1 MTKQP
6 LRPKQPRRRFEAA
19 TQPLL
24 PRSEFLRRLARHGGL
39 AFLFIAASLLVGMA
53 GYRAIAGLSW
63 LDSFLNAS
71 MILTGMGPVSP
82 MTSPAAKVF
91 AGCYA
96 LFSGLAFLSSAG
108 ILFAPIVHRAI
119 HRFHIGQ

>member
-1 MTKQP
+1 M
-6 LRPKQPRRRFEAA
+6 PRHRSNRFEAA

-24 PRSEFLRRLARHGGL
+24 PRAAFLRRLARHGRL
-39 AFLFIAASLLVGMA
+39 AILFIAISLLIGMA
-53 GYRAIAGLSW
+53 GYRAFGGLSW

-82 MTSPAAKVF
+82 MTTPAAKIF

-108 ILFAPIVHRAI
+108 ILFAPIVHRAL
-119 HRFHIGQ
+119 HRFHLGT

>member
-1 MTKQP
+1 M
-6 LRPKQPRRRFEAA
+6 PRRRINRFEAV

-24 PRSEFLRRLARHGGL
+24 PRAAFFRRLARHGGL
-39 AFLFIAASLLVGMA
+39 ALLFIAVSLFIGMA
-53 GYRAIAGLSW
+53 GYRAFGGLSW

-82 MTSPAAKVF
+82 METPAAKIF

-108 ILFAPIVHRAI
+108 ILFAPIVHRAF
-119 HRFHIGQ
+119 HRFHVGA

>member
-1 MTKQP
+1 M
-6 LRPKQPRRRFEAA
+6 
-19 TQPLL
+19 
-24 PRSEFLRRLARHGGL
+24 
-39 AFLFIAASLLVGMA
+39 IGMG
-53 GYRAIAGLSW
+53 GYRATAGLSW

-82 MTSPAAKVF
+82 MTNPGAKVF